1 MQGVFPIGARF
12 FYALRKKEIG
22 YETKNLDSIPDSA
35 LGAMYRFGLAACGS
49 FGGDPDESGDNGD
62 DTTIVTPGDP
72 DDNPVPPP
80 EEDDPVAPPE
90 EDDPVTP
97 HEHTYT
103 SEVTRELSC
112 DQEGERIYTCTCGD
126 SYTEPIAM
134 IPHTEVIDAA
144 VAPSCTATGLTE
156 GKHCSVCGTV
166 LIKQEVVPTIVHNYV
181 DGVCTMCGAPEP
193 QATEGIVFS
202 LSTDGT
208 QYSVTSYTGTAME
221 VYIPATYKGLPV
233 TSIGER
239 VFWGCSSL
247 ISITLSGNSKL
258 ASIGSRAFDGCSGLT
273 SIAIPD
279 SVTSIGDS
287 AFA

>member
-126 SYTEPIAM
+126 SYTEP
-134 IPHTEVIDAA
+134 VIRAQQWKCISLLPIKGYPSQVLAKGYFGGVA
-144 VAPSCTATGLTE
+144 VL
-156 GKHCSVCGTV
+156 
-166 LIKQEVVPTIVHNYV
+166 
-181 DGVCTMCGAPEP
+181 
-193 QATEGIVFS
+193 
-202 LSTDGT
+202 
-208 QYSVTSYTGTAME
+208 
-221 VYIPATYKGLPV
+221 
-233 TSIGER
+233 
-239 VFWGCSSL
+239 
-247 ISITLSGNSKL
+247 
-258 ASIGSRAFDGCSGLT
+258 
-273 SIAIPD
+273 
-279 SVTSIGDS
+279 
-287 AFA
+287 